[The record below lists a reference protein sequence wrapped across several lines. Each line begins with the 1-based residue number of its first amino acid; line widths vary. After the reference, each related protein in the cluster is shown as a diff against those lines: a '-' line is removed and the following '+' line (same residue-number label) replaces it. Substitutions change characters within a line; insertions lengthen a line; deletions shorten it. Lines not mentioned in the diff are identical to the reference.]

1 MKVFIEKDNKEIQI
15 DRSCTGKEL
24 LQELGINPTTVLLI
38 RNNEAVL
45 SDEPLSET
53 DEIKILSVIS
63 GG

>member
-1 MKVFIEKDNKEIQI
+1 MKVFIEKDNKEIQF

-38 RNNEAVL
+38 RNDEAVL